1 MTYSSNST
9 DNRKIY
15 LASDNTYGEAYNG
28 EFIKWQSKNGSTYYN
43 AFITKVIVEYV
54 GEDSPDTPDDGSIT
68 IAKLLSGGKDVEAAK
83 IRFTNAQVVY
93 KEDNAGSYNY
103 IVREDGKAIDLMN
116 TSLSLDLGA
125 TLNGT
130 VVMDVAY
137 NGGIMQTT
145 DIAETNSS
153 DLTPTGS
160 SIDYLP
166 ITTTLN
172 NLSNNKGDLVML
184 EKVEIYDDTNGDFGL
199 GSVHLLK
206 SGYTYALIS
215 NYDEIADQITD
226 ANGQYFVTAWYNG
239 VQGATPSVKVVAVQ
253 QALGAPVIT
262 AAEPTFTESTTVTI
276 TAADGATIYY
286 TTDGTTP
293 TVGGATTQVYTVPFT
308 INKTTTVK
316 AIAVKDGVS
325 SDVSEKTFV
334 GPKTIADIYETAA
347 TQENVLLYLN
357 NAQVVYAKDN
367 NYILRE
373 DGRALDISNTSLE
386 LKQGQFVTGPVKL
399 NISYTYG
406 IYSTWDVYGET
417 TADKLTITGAE
428 SADPIPV
435 LCATLGEVKNHPGD
449 LVRVE
454 NQCWY
459 GSYFYGYANNTYDY
473 LRLSNASAFDMSAYK
488 YYDVTVWYNQVY
500 YGQPKGEAIS
510 VEPVITYLNPPI
522 ITGDE
527 KFAKSTTLTITHPE
541 AVATIKY
548 TLDGTNPLNTTS
560 TVYTYTESLTLSESA
575 TVCAVATYKNVT
587 SDIAT
592 KTFTK
597 VSLTDPL
604 TIAELAQ
611 FKTSIDNATV
621 SLVNAQVVY
630 TETAE
635 GKHSYILRED
645 GKALDLLNS
654 SLALTQGK
662 TYAGN
667 LKLKVT
673 YIDGI
678 LTASDIEGETNADNL
693 TSTGEESA
701 EPLPIAC
708 NITQAKN
715 YLGDLVTLSN
725 VQLVLDATSG
735 DRFNYYSWSDYTD
748 YNVYISNAADFGL
761 KNSRYYTATLWL
773 DGVKVTDPLGKI
785 IDAYPSK
792 LDAPTINGEEAFA
805 SSVQVEI
812 VSDEAVA
819 EIYYTTDGTDPTK
832 ESTRYTAPFTI
843 TNSCTVKAIATYRN
857 VVSSIAVKAF
867 TKYDPYVEK
876 TIADLADAK
885 VNVPMVTVRLENAKV
900 VYGEGKSYILRENI
914 NGKDYALDVLSTG
927 LPLTVGATVSG
938 TVMLKIGFKPNVGHS
953 NGVLS
958 TSDVAE
964 TNDANLTILPGA
976 NTLPDPIVLDAS
988 NFSNVYNYP
997 GDILDLSGV
1006 YGWNYVSYRQLYN
1019 GIVEVNLTN
1028 GEDYSISNSVYDN
1041 ILIWYNDVYTDQTR
1055 PLAKIVG
1062 KKENYDYTLTAA
1074 GWGTVII
1081 PFDCEKPEGLTIYEC
1096 TSVNDGKLVVEEV
1109 NSFKAN
1115 TPYLLKGPKDVET
1128 TYPLE
1133 GYAAKH
1139 EDKYEK
1145 GVMVGVYSWQEPP
1158 ADSYVLQNQ
1167 DEGLAFYRH
1176 LAGNGVEVGPNRCYI
1191 KPQSGELKSI
1201 QFPDDETNGVAYANA
1216 TDSTLVDVYTTA
1228 GVKVKH
1234 QVEMGKALNDLP
1246 AGLYIINNKKIVKK

>member
-1 MTYSSNST
+1 MYLY
-9 DNRKIY
+9 KI
-15 LASDNTYGEAYNG
+15 
-28 EFIKWQSKNGSTYYN
+28 
-43 AFITKVIVEYV
+43 IVNYI
-54 GEDSPDTPDDGSIT
+54 GEDAPDDGTTT
-68 IAKLLSGGKDVEAAK
+68 IAKLLSGAKDVEGAK
-83 IRFTNAQVVY
+83 IKFTNAQVVY

-145 DIAETNSS
+145 DIAETNSN

-172 NLSNNKGDLVML
+172 NLSNNKGDLVKL
-184 EKVEIYDDTNGDFGL
+184 EKVEIYDDTKGDLGL

-239 VQGATPSVKVVAVQ
+239 AQGAIASVKVVAVQ
-253 QALGAPVIT
+253 QALGSPVIT

-308 INKTTTVK
+308 INKTTTIK

-325 SDVSEKTFV
+325 SDVSENTFV
-334 GPKTIADIYETAA
+334 GPKTIADIYATAA
-347 TQENVLLYLN
+347 TQEDVLLYLN

-373 DGRALDISNTSLE
+373 DGRALDILNTSLE

-406 IYSTWDVYGET
+406 IYNTWDVYGET
-417 TADKLTITGAE
+417 NADKLTITGVE

-454 NQCWY
+454 NLCWWY
-459 GSYFYGYANNTYDY
+459 SYFYTYANYVYDY
-473 LRLSNASAFDMSAYK
+473 LYLSNASGFGLTDNK

-500 YGQPKGEAIS
+500 NGQPKGEAIS
-510 VEPVITYLNPPI
+510 VEPVITYLDSPI

-527 KFAKSTTLTITHPE
+527 KFVESTTLTITHPE
-541 AVATIKY
+541 AVVTIKY

-560 TVYTYTESLTLSESA
+560 TVYTYTKPLTLSESA

-597 VSLTDPL
+597 ISLTDPL
-604 TIAELAQ
+604 TIAELALL
-611 FKTSIDNATV
+611 KTSIDNATV

-630 TETAE
+630 TETTE

-645 GKALDLLNS
+645 GKALDILNS

-708 NITQAKN
+708 DITQAKN

-735 DRFNYYSWSDYTD
+735 DRFNYYSWYDYTD

-785 IDAYPSK
+785 IDAYPSQ

-819 EIYYTTDGTDPTK
+819 EIYYTTDGTDPSK

-857 VVSSIAVKAF
+857 VVSSIAAKAF
-867 TKYDPYVEK
+867 TKYDPYAEK

-885 VNVPMVTVRLENAKV
+885 ENVPMVTVRLENAKV

-914 NGKDYALDVLSTG
+914 NGKDYALDVLSTE

-938 TVMLKIGFKPNVGHS
+938 TVMLKIGFKPNVGHN

-964 TNDANLTILPGA
+964 TNADNLTIVPGA
-976 NTLPDPIVLDAS
+976 NTLPSPIVLDAS

-1006 YGWNYVSYRQLYN
+1006 YGWNYVSFRQLWIGN
-1019 GIVEVNLTN
+1019 VEVNLTN
-1028 GEDYSISNSVYDN
+1028 GEDYDISNNVVYN
-1041 ILIWYNDVYTDQTR
+1041 NVLIWYTDVYTDQTR

-1074 GWGTVII
+1074 GWGTIII

-1115 TPYLLKGPKDVET
+1115 TPYLLKGTKGEQT

-1158 ADSYVLQNQ
+1158 ADSYVLQDQ
-1167 DEGLAFYRH
+1167 DAGLAFYCH